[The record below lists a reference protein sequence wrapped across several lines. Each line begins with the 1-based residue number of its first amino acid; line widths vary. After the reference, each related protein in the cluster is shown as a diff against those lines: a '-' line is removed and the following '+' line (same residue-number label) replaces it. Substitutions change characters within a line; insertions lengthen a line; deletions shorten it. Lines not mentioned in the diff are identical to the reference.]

1 MTYDRDTDVLY
12 ISARQTFAAR
22 GVEDSHGVVWRYNPA
37 EDLIGVTVVD
47 FLDQRFAKQPKLAK
61 EISSRFGG
69 PEMQTSVT
77 NTPQRSFGL
86 IMIVLFDPWSRPP
99 SID

>member
-1 MTYDRDTDVLY
+1 MELSGDTTRPRTLLVSPWWTSY
-12 ISARQTFAAR
+12 
-22 GVEDSHGVVWRYNPA
+22 
-37 EDLIGVTVVD
+37 
-47 FLDQRFAKQPKLAK
+47 DQRFAKEPKLAK

-77 NTPQRSFGL
+77 NTPPRSFGL

>member
-1 MTYDRDTDVLY
+1 MTYDRDSDVLY

-47 FLDQRFAKQPKLAK
+47 FLDQAVREAT
-61 EISSRFGG
+61 ETGEGNIISVWWARNADFRH
-69 PEMQTSVT
+69 QYAAALFRAH
-77 NTPQRSFGL
+77 NDCL
-86 IMIVLFDPWSRPP
+86 I
-99 SID
+99 